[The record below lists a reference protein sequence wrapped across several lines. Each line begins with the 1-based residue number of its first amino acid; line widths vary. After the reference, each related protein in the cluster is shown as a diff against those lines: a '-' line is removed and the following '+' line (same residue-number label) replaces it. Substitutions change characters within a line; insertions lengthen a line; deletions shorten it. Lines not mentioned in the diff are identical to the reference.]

1 MALMPSPEAS
11 RRNLAKAQARW
22 RAPRPW
28 RSQAE
33 TQLIR
38 HVTLKWCNDLNRR
51 WSGRGLARALGVSQM
66 YIWKLTRQF
75 KDGKLNVRSPCSGSA
90 TFEALGRELASAQWQ
105 SRKMKEQ
112 GLLRCTYR
120 EAGAKIVRGY

>member
-1 MALMPSPEAS
+1 MPSPEAS

-28 RSQAE
+28 RCETE

-38 HVTLKWCNDLNRR
+38 HVALKWCNDLNRR
-51 WSGRGLARALGVSQM
+51 WSGRGLARELGVGQM

-75 KDGKLNVRSPCSGSA
+75 KDGKLNVRSPCSGAA
-90 TFEALGRELASAQWQ
+90 TFEELGRALGSARWQ
-105 SRKMKEQ
+105 TKKMKEQ
-112 GLLRCTYR
+112 GLLRETTR
-120 EAGAKIVRGY
+120 QMIERVLGRT

>member
-1 MALMPSPEAS
+1 MPSPEAS
-11 RRNLAKAQARW
+11 RRNLTKAQARW

-28 RSQAE
+28 RCEVE

-75 KDGKLNVRSPCSGSA
+75 KEGKLNVRSPLSGSA
-90 TFEALGRELASAQWQ
+90 TFEELGQALGSAQWQ
-105 SRKMKEQ
+105 TRKMRQQ
-112 GLLRCTYR
+112 GLLRETTR
-120 EAGAKIVRGY
+120 QAAARVLGHS